1 MRTGFPVM
9 KTGFSLWELT
19 YREFPVSL
27 TGFGFAVS
35 VHGILRN
42 AIFCRNPNARKMG
55 NVLSIRNLEKIFDY
69 IFKFDCGVTSF
80 HLSLISR
87 FFLWLWS
94 SRLSDW
100 DARIWSTFIGLWI
113 RNVISKGKM
122 QKAVR
127 YVHKGNEMWGQ
138 PWYFVTKIVLAY
150 CEKKIVLV
158 IERNF
163 WNSRLKAENLQN
175 VWVY

>member
-1 MRTGFPVM
+1 MVILVLKFFARTQMLV
-9 KTGFSLWELT
+9 KWEMYLSFET
-19 YREFPVSL
+19 LRE
-27 TGFGFAVS
+27 
-35 VHGILRN
+35 
-42 AIFCRNPNARKMG
+42 
-55 NVLSIRNLEKIFDY
+55 IFDNT
-69 IFKFDCGVTSF
+69 IFKFDWGVTSF

-158 IERNF
+158 IEKNF
-163 WNSRLKAENLQN
+163 WNSRLKAENLQKF
-175 VWVY
+175 WDH